1 MRLDKLTHS
10 FQTALADAQ
19 SLALGK
25 NQQMIEPSHV
35 LSVMLASPQSTVYA
49 LLNKLRANVL
59 QLKQKID
66 DIVDKLPKIEGA
78 AGDVHA
84 SNDLVRLLNI
94 ADQLAQKRNDQYI
107 ASELFLLAALQDKGA
122 VGQVLKNAG
131 ITSVVLEAAI
141 DSIRGGESVKEQG
154 AESARQALDKYTRD
168 LTQDAELGK
177 LDPVIGRDNEI
188 RRLIQVLQR
197 RTKII
202 PS

>member
-141 DSIRGGESVKEQG
+141 DSIRGGGICERTRRRKCST
-154 AESARQALDKYTRD
+154 STRQIYA
-168 LTQDAELGK
+168 
-177 LDPVIGRDNEI
+177 
-188 RRLIQVLQR
+188 
-197 RTKII
+197 
-202 PS
+202 